1 VSIPALIFALAVA
14 TTTPLDP
21 AQEARAQ
28 SLEMEIRCV
37 QCQNEPIAQSTA
49 DIAGDMR
56 ALVRER
62 IAAGDT
68 DTEIRAFFRER
79 YGDYVLFRPPF
90 DARTWLLWMAPFVLL
105 ACGLVALL
113 AVRRSAKAGGQTF
126 EPEEGER

>member
-1 VSIPALIFALAVA
+1 MIAALLISMALAA
-14 TTTPLDP
+14 TPLNP

-62 IAAGDT
+62 IAAGDS
-68 DTEIRAFFRER
+68 DAEIRRFFRER
-79 YGDYVLFRPPF
+79 YGDFVLFRPPF
-90 DARTWLLWMAPFVLL
+90 DSRTWLLWMAPFVLL
-105 ACGLVALL
+105 ACGFVAVM
-113 AVRRSAKAGGQTF
+113 AVRRSGAAAGAAL
-126 EPEEGER
+126 EPEESER